1 MTSPAT
7 ITLNDAA
14 LSQIA
19 EALAPHI
26 ERLLD
31 ERLSRRDTALGGGPR
46 LLRWRAVSQLT
57 GMGRSSIYRDETFP
71 KPVKI
76 GERMVAWREDEIRDW
91 INRRISRQ
99 ETTPS

>member
-1 MTSPAT
+1 MKQPAT

-14 LSQIA
+14 IVQIA
-19 EALAPHI
+19 EAITPHI

-31 ERLSRRDTALGGGPR
+31 ARLAAKESSYRGGPR
-46 LLRWRAVSQLT
+46 LLRWRKVAEIT

-76 GERMVAWREDEIRDW
+76 GGRMVAWREDEVRAW
-91 INRRISRQ
+91 INQRVTAEQ
-99 ETTPS
+99 